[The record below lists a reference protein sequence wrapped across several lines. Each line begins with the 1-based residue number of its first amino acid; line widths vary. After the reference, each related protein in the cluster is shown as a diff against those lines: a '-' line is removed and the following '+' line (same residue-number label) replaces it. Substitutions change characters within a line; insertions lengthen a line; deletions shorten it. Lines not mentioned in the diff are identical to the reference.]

1 MKLFRSRLPI
11 VLAATAILTV
21 GGWYSQAEPPA
32 HALTLVDTGGQYG
45 WSSPWAVSNTEST
58 FVKTSGRCGN
68 GHNGQMFLKN
78 SGGDVI
84 AGPVSVPAEWKFSQ
98 NIGFTFSAGMAAG
111 DYEFYV
117 DCGDLY
123 EIHIAELVTNG
134 GAAQFV
140 DYIEGVINPTPV
152 TAAPQ
157 GGSDPIVVSGGNGY
171 GDAPVGVEEGG
182 SAPKTSAPRVTRTKL
197 PRSKSTVT
205 TQPPAPT
212 PDTTPTTVV
221 PPAEVQHIGPTD
233 VSKEAPKQVALELR
247 PKDQPFPLAPLG
259 AGAVGA
265 ALVGTAG
272 VVRSQRRRAKA
283 LVSAS

>member
-1 MKLFRSRLPI
+1 M
-11 VLAATAILTV
+11 LAASAILTI
-21 GGWYSQAEPPA
+21 GGWYSNAETPA

-45 WSSPWAVSNTEST
+45 WSSPWSVSNTEST

-78 SGGDVI
+78 GGGDVI

-98 NIGFTFSAGMAAG
+98 NIGFTFSAGMPAG
-111 DYEFYV
+111 DYEFFV

-123 EIHIAELVTNG
+123 EIHIAEQVTNG
-134 GAAQFV
+134 GVAQFV

-157 GGSDPIVVSGGNGY
+157 GGSDPIVVSGGDGY

-182 SAPKTSAPRVTRTKL
+182 SAPKPSAPKVTRAKL
-197 PRSKSTVT
+197 PRSYKPTVT

-212 PDTTPTTVV
+212 PDTTPTTAAVS
-221 PPAEVQHIGPTD
+221 PAEVQHLGPTD
-233 VSKEAPKQVALELR
+233 VSQEAPKSVALELR
-247 PKDQPFPLAPLG
+247 PKSQPFPLAPIG
-259 AGAVGA
+259 AGAAGATIVGIA
-265 ALVGTAG
+265 S
-272 VVRSQRRRAKA
+272 VVHAQRRRARA